1 MIKILDCT
9 LRDGGYYTHWDFDE
23 KLVENYLH
31 TMSSLPI
38 EYIELGYRSFPKKQY
53 EGEFCYLPIATL
65 KKCKRLL
72 GNKHMAAM
80 VNLKEVDA
88 TNIVSLLSPCIGYI
102 DLIRLAV
109 RPQDLAHAAEVAQV
123 VKSMGFAVA
132 TNIMYMSTW
141 KNIPNF
147 YNQLSLLKEKVDMLW
162 MVDSYGA
169 VVPAD
174 IPEIVMHVKEQLSC
188 PIGFHGHHN
197 MELAFANS
205 LQAIACGCEIIDST
219 ITGMGRGA
227 GNLKT
232 ELLLTYLSKSNQQVD
247 FYRLAHLV
255 NMFQELQSQYG
266 WGGSLPYMISGANS
280 LPQKDIMEMM
290 SKRRYSVSTIVEML
304 QHATHQQKHSFPV
317 WNHSLKKDV
326 ILIGGGQSVTTHRSA
341 ILRFL
346 QQDNLSIVFA
356 SSKHLDLMNELPNVA
371 CNICLVGQ
379 EGHRVEELAMPIT
392 NNMRFII
399 NQQLET
405 NTYVPDILQSQTFA
419 LPITQK
425 DLPFS
430 DSPLSMAL
438 QLIGV
443 RKVYLVGFDGYTST
457 EQDAYN
463 LMQENQMIVDAY
475 QGELLSLLPTAY
487 KNIST
492 LSIYSYE

>member
-23 KLVENYLH
+23 KLVEKYLH
-31 TMSSLPI
+31 IMSSLPI
-38 EYIELGYRSFPKKQY
+38 EYVELGYRSFPKQQY

-65 KKCKRLL
+65 KKCKQLL
-72 GNKHMAAM
+72 GNKRIAVM
-80 VNLKEVDA
+80 VNLKEVDV
-88 TNIVSLLSPCIGYI
+88 TNVVSLLSPCIGYV

-109 RPQDLAHAAEVAQV
+109 RPEDMAYAAEVAKV
-123 VKSMGFAVA
+123 VKNMGFDVA

-141 KNIPNF
+141 KSLPNF
-147 YNQLSLLKEKVDMLW
+147 YSQLSLLKEKVDMLW

-169 VVPAD
+169 VLPAD

-232 ELLLTYLSKSNQQVD
+232 ELLLTYLTKSTQKVD
-247 FYRLAHLV
+247 FYHLAHLV

-266 WGGSLPYMISGANS
+266 WGGSLPYMISGVNS

-304 QHATHQQKHSFPV
+304 QHASCRQKHSFPQ
-317 WNHSLKKDV
+317 WNHSLKKDI
-326 ILIGGGQSVTTHRSA
+326 ILIGGGQSVATHRSA
-341 ILRFL
+341 ILQFL
-346 QQDNLSIVFA
+346 EQNNLSIVFA
-356 SSKHLDLMNELPNVA
+356 SSKHVDLMTELPDVA
-371 CNICLVGQ
+371 CDICLVGQ
-379 EGHRVEELAMPIT
+379 EGHRVEELAMQIT
-392 NNMRFII
+392 SNMRFVV
-399 NQQLET
+399 NQHLDT
-405 NTYVPDILQSQTFA
+405 DTYIPDMLYNQTFA
-419 LPITQK
+419 LPITQE

-463 LMQENQMIVDAY
+463 LMQENQLIVDAY